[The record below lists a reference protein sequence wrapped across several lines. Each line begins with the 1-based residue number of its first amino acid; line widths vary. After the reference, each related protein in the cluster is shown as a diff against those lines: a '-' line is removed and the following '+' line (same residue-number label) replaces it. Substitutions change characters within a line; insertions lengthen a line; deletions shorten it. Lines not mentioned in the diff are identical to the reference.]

1 MNEDT
6 SLSGL
11 AVLNEHIS
19 EITESVENTEGQTAT
34 KSHAEKICVSEEA
47 NNDKIDI
54 AKGSSGENSNE
65 KSPTVGVNTALT
77 HVDKPNENT

>member
-19 EITESVENTEGQTAT
+19 EITESVEHTEGQSAT

-54 AKGSSGENSNE
+54 AKGQKFFLLKFPSLN
-65 KSPTVGVNTALT
+65 A
-77 HVDKPNENT
+77 DD